1 MSKTYKHKIPHV
13 FHLEKQGLIKLPLK
27 LKWSYLN
34 KINRH
39 NFDHDIERAELSSKR
54 DNESKIDMIN
64 QIDELKL
71 IEE

>member
-1 MSKTYKHKIPHV
+1 MSKTYKHKTRHI
-13 FHLEKQGLIKLPLK
+13 FHLEEQGLIKLPSK

-39 NFDHDIERAELSSKR
+39 NLDYDIERAKLSSKR
-54 DNESKIDMIN
+54 DNESKIEMRN